1 MRLTNAERQKK
12 HREKMK
18 KQNLSLVRVWV
29 PKDKVMEIKSMALRF
44 VKESLRNEIFFCL
57 IFFYLYSFV
66 ICLDLVV

>member
-29 PKDKVMEIKSMALRF
+29 PKDRVVEIKSMATRL
-44 VKESLRNEIFFCL
+44 VEESLRNEKFR
-57 IFFYLYSFV
+57 
-66 ICLDLVV
+66 

>member
-29 PKDKVMEIKSMALRF
+29 PKDKVMEIKSMAIRF
-44 VKESLRNEIFFCL
+44 VKESLRNEKFR
-57 IFFYLYSFV
+57 
-66 ICLDLVV
+66 